1 MESQTFSLAEL
12 CTLTDFSKRTVRYY
26 MQLGLVDRPIGET
39 RSAHY
44 LDVHL
49 EQLLRIKKL
58 TDAGVS
64 LERIREVLRASKVP
78 TVCLA
83 GHVHWNTLTTI
94 DGIPH
99 LSQQSL
105 TESFVMSS
113 ESGAGKPCGS
123 FGLLHITTDNIDYQV
138 VGADAFRCIL
148 PLAQTARRWYSPMGK
163 FDELADHSERQ
174 ARIAAFQSQAQAAQ

>member
-1 MESQTFSLAEL
+1 MEPKTFSLDDL

-64 LERIREVLRASKVP
+64 LERIREVLAGEEPPVP
-78 TVCLA
+78 ARQRKPGSIEVKSHLFIAPGVELQISPEEADLSPEQVRELIKAIMATA
-83 GHVHWNTLTTI
+83 QHVL
-94 DGIPH
+94 
-99 LSQQSL
+99 QRKEMEQ
-105 TESFVMSS
+105 
-113 ESGAGKPCGS
+113 K
-123 FGLLHITTDNIDYQV
+123 
-138 VGADAFRCIL
+138 
-148 PLAQTARRWYSPMGK
+148 
-163 FDELADHSERQ
+163 
-174 ARIAAFQSQAQAAQ
+174 

>member
-64 LERIREVLRASKVP
+64 LERIREVL
-78 TVCLA
+78 A
-83 GHVHWNTLTTI
+83 GEEPPV
-94 DGIPH
+94 
-99 LSQQSL
+99 
-105 TESFVMSS
+105 
-113 ESGAGKPCGS
+113 
-123 FGLLHITTDNIDYQV
+123 
-138 VGADAFRCIL
+138 
-148 PLAQTARRWYSPMGK
+148 
-163 FDELADHSERQ
+163 Q
-174 ARIAAFQSQAQAAQ
+174 ARQRKPGSIEVKSHLFIAPGVELQISPEEANLSPEQVRELIKAIMVTAQQVLQSKETE

>member
-1 MESQTFSLAEL
+1 MTVIIDICCVTIKARTTENHMESQTFSLDEL

-64 LERIREVLRASKVP
+64 LERIREVLAGEEPPVPARQRKPGSIEVKSHLFIAPGVELQISPEEANLSPEQVRELIKAIMVTAQQVLQSKE
-78 TVCLA
+78 
-83 GHVHWNTLTTI
+83 
-94 DGIPH
+94 
-99 LSQQSL
+99 
-105 TESFVMSS
+105 TEQ
-113 ESGAGKPCGS
+113 K
-123 FGLLHITTDNIDYQV
+123 
-138 VGADAFRCIL
+138 
-148 PLAQTARRWYSPMGK
+148 
-163 FDELADHSERQ
+163 
-174 ARIAAFQSQAQAAQ
+174 